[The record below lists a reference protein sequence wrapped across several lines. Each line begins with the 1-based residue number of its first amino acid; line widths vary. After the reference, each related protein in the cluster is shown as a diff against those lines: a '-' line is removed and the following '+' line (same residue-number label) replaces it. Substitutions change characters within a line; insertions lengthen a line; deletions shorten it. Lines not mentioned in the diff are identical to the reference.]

1 MMGVSLGAKR
11 TLRLVVEY
19 DGVNFHGWQKQ
30 RTVRTVQG
38 ELEEALQFVLQ
49 HPVRLFCAGR
59 TDAGCH
65 ALSQVASF
73 QTTKSLPA
81 ENLLNALNSLTGRDM
96 RIHALEEA
104 PSWFHARWSARWRDY
119 SYVLVR
125 RPSALLRHR
134 AYHPT
139 LWPRLEPM
147 IEASSLLLGKKDFT
161 GLSNRS
167 PDNKQPVCIV
177 LRLGWWEW
185 SGGVIFR
192 IRASH
197 FLYRMVRTIVG
208 TCVEIG
214 RERWGVPRMED
225 ILRTRDRRLAGP
237 PAPAEGLYFTGVGYE
252 PLWEAS
258 AAPAVEPWWGEARR
272 LAGFQMG
279 EDAGAAAL
287 ARRPGEDRPTF
298 RDGSLGSPEAPEGRQ
313 GGS

>member
-1 MMGVSLGAKR
+1 MGGRR

-30 RTVRTVQG
+30 KSVRTVQG

-49 HPVRLFCAGR
+49 HPIRVFSAGR

-65 ALSQVASF
+65 ALAQVASF
-73 QTTKSLPA
+73 YTSRPLPA
-81 ENLLNALNSLTGRDM
+81 ENLKSAINSLTGRDM

-119 SYVLVR
+119 SYVLTR

-147 IEASSLLLGKKDFT
+147 LEVTSQLLGKKDFT
-161 GLSNRS
+161 GLCNRS
-167 PDNKQPVCIV
+167 PDNRQPVCTV
-177 LRLGWWEW
+177 FRLGWFEW
-185 SGGVIFR
+185 SGGLIFR

-214 RERWGVPRMED
+214 RDRWGVHRMED

-237 PAPAEGLYFTGVGYE
+237 PAPADGLYFTGVGYE
-252 PLWEAS
+252 PLWEPS
-258 AAPAVEPWWGEARR
+258 AEPAVKPWWGETGELLRLELDENSTAR
-272 LAGFQMG
+272 G
-279 EDAGAAAL
+279 
-287 ARRPGEDRPTF
+287 PGERI
-298 RDGSLGSPEAPEGRQ
+298 EGHPPCGLSENRNENLRE
-313 GGS
+313 